1 MADTDTDLGFMSRAL
16 DLAARGQGTAE
27 PNPLV
32 GCVVTRNG
40 QVVGEGWHEHYGQAH
55 AEINALRAAGAEAA
69 GGTLYVTLEPC
80 CHHGQ
85 TPPCTQAVQAAG
97 ISRAVIAQSDPFP
110 QVNRQGIAELEAA
123 GITVEVGL
131 LAAQARHLNAP
142 YIKRLTTGE
151 PWIHAKW
158 AMSLDG
164 KIAARTGH
172 SQWISGPASRQRVHQ
187 LRGRMDAIV
196 VGRQTA
202 LTDDPLLTARPAGPR
217 IATRVVLDSRAC
229 LPLESQLVQTARET
243 PLLVA
248 AGPAADP
255 ERVNHLTSA
264 GCEVLQLADTN
275 PIQRLQQL
283 WQILGQRN
291 MTHVLVEGGAQVL
304 GSLLD
309 SRSIDELHLFLA
321 PRLVGGQDAISA
333 VAGTGSAHVNAGLLL
348 HDLSCEPLGEDYYLH
363 GRTASRDSYG
373 HIAVADSADAKPADH
388 TAGQH

>member
-1 MADTDTDLGFMSRAL
+1 MADTDTDLDFMSRAL

-97 ISRAVIAQSDPFP
+97 ITRVVIAQSDPFP
-110 QVNRQGIAELEAA
+110 QVNRQGIAELKAA

-164 KIAARTGH
+164 KIATRTGH

-202 LTDDPLLTARPAGPR
+202 ITDDPLLTARPAGPR

-248 AGPAADP
+248 TGPAADS
-255 ERVNHLTSA
+255 ERVKHLTSA
-264 GCEVLQLADTN
+264 GCEVLQLAN
-275 PIQRLQQL
+275 PNPSQRD
-283 WQILGQRN
+283 

-304 GSLLD
+304 GSLVD
-309 SRSIDELHLFLA
+309 SQSIDELHLFLA
-321 PRLVGGQDAISA
+321 PRLVGGTDAISA
-333 VAGTGSAHVNAGLLL
+333 VAGTGSAHVDAGIPL

-363 GRTASRDSYG
+363 GRTASRDRYD
-373 HIAVADSADAKPADH
+373 HIAGADSFAAQPDDH

>member
-16 DLAARGQGTAE
+16 DLAARGEGTAE

-40 QVVGEGWHEHYGQAH
+40 QVVGEGWHERYGQAH
-55 AEINALRAAGAEAA
+55 AEINALRDAGLQAA

-85 TPPCTQAVQAAG
+85 TPPCTQAVRAAG
-97 ISRAVIAQSDPFP
+97 IARAVIAQHDPFP
-110 QVNRQGIAELEAA
+110 QVNRQGIAELEAS

-164 KIAARTGH
+164 KIATRTGQ
-172 SQWISGPASRQRVHQ
+172 SQWISGAASRQRVHR

-202 LTDDPLLTARPAGPR
+202 MTDDPLLTARPAGPR
-217 IATRVVLDSRAC
+217 IATRVVLDSRAA
-229 LPLESQLVQTARET
+229 LPIDSQLVQTAQET

-255 ERVNHLTSA
+255 ERVTRLTSA
-264 GCEVLQLADTN
+264 GCEVLQLTEPN
-275 PIQRLQQL
+275 PVQRLQQL
-283 WQILGQRN
+283 WQILGQRD
-291 MTHVLVEGGAQVL
+291 MTHVLVEGGSQVL

-309 SRSIDELHLFLA
+309 TRSIDELHLFLA
-321 PRLVGGQDAISA
+321 PKLVGGNDALSA
-333 VAGTGSAHVNAGLLL
+333 VAGTGAAHINRGMLV

-363 GRTASRDSYG
+363 GRTASGDSYSR
-373 HIAVADSADAKPADH
+373 IAEADSGAAEPDGQAADLH
-388 TAGQH
+388 

>member
-1 MADTDTDLGFMSRAL
+1 MADNDTDLGFMSRAL
-16 DLAARGQGTAE
+16 KLAARGEGTAE

-55 AEINALRAAGAEAA
+55 AEINALREAGPQAA

-85 TPPCTQAVQAAG
+85 TPPCTQALKAAG
-97 ISRAVIAQSDPFP
+97 ISRAVIAQHDPFP
-110 QVNRQGIAELEAA
+110 QVNHQGIAELEAS

-131 LAAQARHLNAP
+131 LAAQARYLNAP
-142 YIKRLTTGE
+142 YIKRLATGE

-164 KIAARTGH
+164 KIATRTGH
-172 SQWISGPASRQRVHQ
+172 SQWISGPVSRQRVHH

-217 IATRVVLDSRAC
+217 IATRVVLDSGAS
-229 LPLESQLVQTARET
+229 LPIDSQLVQTALET
-243 PLLVA
+243 PVLVA
-248 AGPAADP
+248 AGPTAAP
-255 ERVNHLTSA
+255 EQVQRLTDA
-264 GCEVLQLADTN
+264 GCEVLQLDSAN
-275 PIQRLQQL
+275 PVQRLRQL
-283 WQILGQRN
+283 WQVLGQRA

-321 PRLVGGQDAISA
+321 PKLVGGNDAISA
-333 VAGTGSAHVNAGLLL
+333 IAGTGAAHISAAMPL
-348 HDLSCEPLGEDYYLH
+348 HGFSWEALGEDLYLH
-363 GRTASRDSYG
+363 GRTEPGDGNTQGSG
-373 HIAVADSADAKPADH
+373 TDATAAKSEGQPA
-388 TAGQH
+388 AER

>member
-1 MADTDTDLGFMSRAL
+1 MYVLRAADSRVAAMADTAADLCFMSRAL
-16 DLAARGQGTAE
+16 DLAARGEGNAE

-40 QVVGEGWHEHYGQAH
+40 NVVGEGWHERCGQAH
-55 AEINALRAAGAEAA
+55 AEINALREAGAQAA

-80 CHHGQ
+80 CHQGQ
-85 TPPCTQAVQAAG
+85 TPPCTKAVRAAG
-97 ISRAVIAQSDPFP
+97 IARAVIAQHDPFP

-123 GITVEVGL
+123 GIAVEVGL

-164 KIAARTGH
+164 KIATRTGH
-172 SQWISGPASRQRVHQ
+172 SQWISGPESRQRVHR

-202 LTDDPLLTARPAGPR
+202 TTDDPLLTARPPGPR
-217 IATRVVLDSRAC
+217 VATRVVLDSRGS
-229 LPLESQLVQTARET
+229 LPLDSQLVQTAQDI

-248 AGPAADP
+248 TGPEAVPEQVTRLAA
-255 ERVNHLTSA
+255 A
-264 GCEVLQLADTN
+264 GCEIVQLASPN
-275 PIQRLQQL
+275 PAQRLQQL
-283 WQILGQRN
+283 WKVLGKRD

-309 SRSIDELHLFLA
+309 TRSIDELHVFLA
-321 PRLVGGQDAISA
+321 PRLIGGQDACSA
-333 VAGTGSAHVNAGLLL
+333 VAGTGAAHIGAGIAL
-348 HDLSCEPLGEDYYLH
+348 HELTCELVGEDYYLH
-363 GRTASRDSYG
+363 GRTAAGDSNS
-373 HIAVADSADAKPADH
+373 HID
-388 TAGQH
+388 G